1 MKSSVFCFS
10 LQSLIQ
16 DLELENKKLES
27 ERSSAQMTLTR
38 EQERAQQLVSTI
50 QNIEMDQQLTKEENQ
65 KEQQGL
71 RNQVSERLNIV
82 KGIYQEGQS
91 SVLGQ

>member
-10 LQSLIQ
+10 LQSRIQ